1 MNQEVCEKAVE
12 ETITEEVVVKEV
24 VEGEKFVQKIVA
36 RAAERGLSV
45 VYEMTKKGF
54 VLSLADVDTTVIKVK
69 VIDFEQKLFKLKLI
83 TKLTFEHQNFVDLV
97 AKCFGSDDPYV
108 AEMKIK
114 TECVFM
120 KARDFAKLFKAM
132 EKDRLAMQAV
142 IDAGLEELFAEVE
155 IDWDNLTE
163 EDQPKIEAL
172 AAQLQEEQALELL
185 LQTAAVQMMDNGK
198 LAKLMDRLL
207 PNKK

>member
-1 MNQEVCEKAVE
+1 MNQEVCEKEVQE
-12 ETITEEVVVKEV
+12 EITGEVVGKEV

-36 RAAERGLSV
+36 RAAERGLNV

-54 VLSLADVDTTVIKVK
+54 VLSLADMDTTVIKVK
-69 VIDFEQKLFKLKLI
+69 VIDLEQKLFKLKLI
-83 TKLTFEHQNFVDLV
+83 SKLTFEHQKFIDLI
-97 AKCFGSDDPYV
+97 AKCFGSEEPYV

-120 KARDFAKLFKAM
+120 KARDFAKMFKAM
-132 EKDRLAMQAV
+132 EKDRLVMQAV
-142 IDAGLEELFAEVE
+142 IDAGLEDLFAEVE

-172 AAQLQEEQALELL
+172 GAQLQEEQALELL

-207 PNKK
+207 PHK

>member
-1 MNQEVCEKAVE
+1 MNQEVCEKEVQE
-12 ETITEEVVVKEV
+12 EIAGEVVVKEI

-36 RAAERGLSV
+36 RAAERGLNV

-54 VLSLADVDTTVIKVK
+54 VLSLADGDTTVIKVK
-69 VIDFEQKLFKLKLI
+69 VIDLEQKLFKLKLI
-83 TKLTFEHQNFVDLV
+83 SKLTFEHQKFIDLI
-97 AKCFGSDDPYV
+97 AKCFGSEEPYV

-120 KARDFAKLFKAM
+120 KARDFAKMFKAM
-132 EKDRLAMQAV
+132 EKDRLVMQAV
-142 IDAGLEELFAEVE
+142 IDAGLEDLFAEVE

-172 AAQLQEEQALELL
+172 GAQLQEEQALELL

-207 PNKK
+207 PNK

>member
-1 MNQEVCEKAVE
+1 MNQEVCEKEVQE
-12 ETITEEVVVKEV
+12 EITGEVVVKEV
-24 VEGEKFVQKIVA
+24 VEGEMFVQKIVA
-36 RAAERGLSV
+36 RAAERGLNV

-54 VLSLADVDTTVIKVK
+54 VLSLADMDTTVIKVK
-69 VIDFEQKLFKLKLI
+69 VIDLEQKLFKLKLI
-83 TKLTFEHQNFVDLV
+83 SKLTFEHQKFIDLI
-97 AKCFGSDDPYV
+97 AKCFGSEEPYV

-120 KARDFAKLFKAM
+120 KARDFAKMFKAM
-132 EKDRLAMQAV
+132 EKDRLVMQAV
-142 IDAGLEELFAEVE
+142 IDAGLEDLFAEVE

-172 AAQLQEEQALELL
+172 GAQLQEEQALELL

-207 PNKK
+207 PNK

>member
-1 MNQEVCEKAVE
+1 MNQEVCEKEVQE
-12 ETITEEVVVKEV
+12 EITGEVVVKDV

-36 RAAERGLSV
+36 RAAERGLNV

-54 VLSLADVDTTVIKVK
+54 VLSLADMDTTVIKVK
-69 VIDFEQKLFKLKLI
+69 VIDLEQKLFKLKLI
-83 TKLTFEHQNFVDLV
+83 SKLTFEHQKFIDLI
-97 AKCFGSDDPYV
+97 AKCFGSEEPYV

-120 KARDFAKLFKAM
+120 KARDFAKMFKAM
-132 EKDRLAMQAV
+132 EKDRLVMQAV
-142 IDAGLEELFAEVE
+142 IDAGLEDLFAEVE

-163 EDQPKIEAL
+163 EDQPKIESL
-172 AAQLQEEQALELL
+172 GAQLQEEQALELL

-207 PNKK
+207 PNN

>member
-1 MNQEVCEKAVE
+1 MNQEVCEKEVQE
-12 ETITEEVVVKEV
+12 EITGEVVVKEV

-36 RAAERGLSV
+36 RAAERGLNV

-54 VLSLADVDTTVIKVK
+54 VLSLADMDTTVIKVK
-69 VIDFEQKLFKLKLI
+69 VIDLEEKLFKLKLI
-83 TKLTFEHQNFVDLV
+83 SKLTFEHQKFIDLI
-97 AKCFGSDDPYV
+97 AKCFGSEEPYV

-120 KARDFAKLFKAM
+120 KARDFAKMFKAM
-132 EKDRLAMQAV
+132 EKDRLVMQAV
-142 IDAGLEELFAEVE
+142 IDAGLEDLFAEVE

-172 AAQLQEEQALELL
+172 GAQLQEEQALELL

-207 PNKK
+207 PHK

>member
-1 MNQEVCEKAVE
+1 MNQEVCEKEVQE
-12 ETITEEVVVKEV
+12 EITGEVVVKEV

-36 RAAERGLSV
+36 RAAERGLNV

-54 VLSLADVDTTVIKVK
+54 VLSLADMDTTVIKVK
-69 VIDFEQKLFKLKLI
+69 VIDLEQKLFKLKLI
-83 TKLTFEHQNFVDLV
+83 SKLTFEHQKFIDLI
-97 AKCFGSDDPYV
+97 AKCFGSEEPYV

-114 TECVFM
+114 TECVFL
-120 KARDFAKLFKAM
+120 KARDFAKMFKAM
-132 EKDRLAMQAV
+132 EKDRLVMQAV
-142 IDAGLEELFAEVE
+142 IDAGLEDLFAEVE

-172 AAQLQEEQALELL
+172 GAQLQEEQALELL

-207 PNKK
+207 PHK

>member
-1 MNQEVCEKAVE
+1 MNQEVCENAVE
-12 ETITEEVVVKEV
+12 EVVTGEKVIPEVLEA
-24 VEGEKFVQKIVA
+24 EKFVQKIVA
-36 RAAERGLSV
+36 RASERGLSV

-54 VLSLADVDTTVIKVK
+54 VLSLADTDTTIIKVK
-69 VIDFEQKLFKLKLI
+69 VVDFEEKLFKLKLI
-83 TKLTFEHQNFVDLV
+83 SKLTFEHQKFIDLIV
-97 AKCFGSDDPYV
+97 KCFGSEEPYV

-114 TECVFM
+114 TDCVFM
-120 KARDFAKLFKAM
+120 KARDFVKMFKAM
-132 EKDRLAMQAV
+132 EKDRLVMQAV

-155 IDWDNLTE
+155 IDWENLTE

-172 AAQLQEEQALELL
+172 GAQLQEEQALELL

-207 PNKK
+207 PNK

>member
-1 MNQEVCEKAVE
+1 MNQEVCEKEVQE
-12 ETITEEVVVKEV
+12 EITGEVVVKEV

-36 RAAERGLSV
+36 RAAERGLNV

-54 VLSLADVDTTVIKVK
+54 VLSLADMDTTVIKVK
-69 VIDFEQKLFKLKLI
+69 VIDLEQKLFKLKLI
-83 TKLTFEHQNFVDLV
+83 SKLTFEHQKFIDLI
-97 AKCFGSDDPYV
+97 AKCFGSEEPYV

-120 KARDFAKLFKAM
+120 KARDFAKMFKAM
-132 EKDRLAMQAV
+132 EKDRLVMQAV
-142 IDAGLEELFAEVE
+142 IDAGLEDLFAEVE
-155 IDWDNLTE
+155 IDWDNLAE

-172 AAQLQEEQALELL
+172 GAQLQEEQALELL

-207 PNKK
+207 PNK

>member
-1 MNQEVCEKAVE
+1 MNQEVCEKEVQE
-12 ETITEEVVVKEV
+12 EITGEVVVKEV

-36 RAAERGLSV
+36 RAAERGLNV

-54 VLSLADVDTTVIKVK
+54 VLSLADMDTTVIKVK
-69 VIDFEQKLFKLKLI
+69 VIDLEQKLFKLKLI
-83 TKLTFEHQNFVDLV
+83 SKLTFEHQKFIDLI
-97 AKCFGSDDPYV
+97 AKCFGSEEPYV

-120 KARDFAKLFKAM
+120 KARDFAKMFKAM
-132 EKDRLAMQAV
+132 EKDRLVMQAV
-142 IDAGLEELFAEVE
+142 IDAGLEDLFAEVE

-172 AAQLQEEQALELL
+172 GAQLEAEQALELL

-207 PNKK
+207 PSK

>member
-1 MNQEVCEKAVE
+1 MNQEVCEKEVQE
-12 ETITEEVVVKEV
+12 EITGEVVVKEV

-36 RAAERGLSV
+36 RAAERGLNV

-54 VLSLADVDTTVIKVK
+54 VLSLADMDTTVIKVK
-69 VIDFEQKLFKLKLI
+69 VIDLEQKLFKLKLI
-83 TKLTFEHQNFVDLV
+83 SKLTFEHQKFIDLI
-97 AKCFGSDDPYV
+97 AKCFGSEEPYV

-120 KARDFAKLFKAM
+120 KARDFAKMFKAM
-132 EKDRLAMQAV
+132 EKDRLVMQAV
-142 IDAGLEELFAEVE
+142 IDAGLEDLFAEVE

-172 AAQLQEEQALELL
+172 GAQLQEEQALELL
-185 LQTAAVQMMDNGK
+185 LQTAAVQMMDNGT

-207 PNKK
+207 PNN

>member
-1 MNQEVCEKAVE
+1 MNQEVCEKEVQE
-12 ETITEEVVVKEV
+12 ETTGEVVVKEV

-36 RAAERGLSV
+36 RAAERGLNV

-54 VLSLADVDTTVIKVK
+54 VLSLADMDTTVIKVK
-69 VIDFEQKLFKLKLI
+69 VIDLEQKLFKLKLI
-83 TKLTFEHQNFVDLV
+83 SKLTFEHQKFIDLI
-97 AKCFGSDDPYV
+97 AKCFGSEEPYV

-120 KARDFAKLFKAM
+120 KARDFAKMFKAM
-132 EKDRLAMQAV
+132 EKDRLVMQAV
-142 IDAGLEELFAEVE
+142 IDAGLEDLFAEVE

-172 AAQLQEEQALELL
+172 GAQLQEEQALELL

-198 LAKLMDRLL
+198 LAKLMGRLL
-207 PNKK
+207 PNK

>member
-1 MNQEVCEKAVE
+1 MNQEVCEKEVQE
-12 ETITEEVVVKEV
+12 EITGEVVVKEV

-36 RAAERGLSV
+36 RAAERGLNV

-54 VLSLADVDTTVIKVK
+54 VLSLADMDTTVIKVK
-69 VIDFEQKLFKLKLI
+69 VIDLEQKLFKLKLI
-83 TKLTFEHQNFVDLV
+83 SKLTFEHQKFIDLI
-97 AKCFGSDDPYV
+97 AKCFGSEEPYV

-120 KARDFAKLFKAM
+120 KARDFAKMFKAM
-132 EKDRLAMQAV
+132 EKDRLVMQAV
-142 IDAGLEELFAEVE
+142 IDAGLENLFAEVE

-172 AAQLQEEQALELL
+172 GAQLQEEQALELL

-207 PNKK
+207 PHK

>member
-1 MNQEVCEKAVE
+1 MNQEVCEKEVQE
-12 ETITEEVVVKEV
+12 EITGEVVVKDV

-36 RAAERGLSV
+36 RAAERGLNV

-54 VLSLADVDTTVIKVK
+54 VLSLADMDTTVIKVK
-69 VIDFEQKLFKLKLI
+69 VIDLEQKLFKLKLI
-83 TKLTFEHQNFVDLV
+83 SKLTFEHQKFIDLI
-97 AKCFGSDDPYV
+97 AKCFGSEEPYV

-120 KARDFAKLFKAM
+120 KARDFAKMFKAM
-132 EKDRLAMQAV
+132 EKDRLVMQAV
-142 IDAGLEELFAEVE
+142 IDAGLEDLFAEVE

-172 AAQLQEEQALELL
+172 GAQLQEEQALELL

-207 PNKK
+207 PHK

>member
-1 MNQEVCEKAVE
+1 MNQEVCEKEVQE
-12 ETITEEVVVKEV
+12 ETTGEVVVKEV

-36 RAAERGLSV
+36 RAAERGLNV

-54 VLSLADVDTTVIKVK
+54 VLSLADMDTTVIKVK
-69 VIDFEQKLFKLKLI
+69 VIDLEQKLFKLKLI
-83 TKLTFEHQNFVDLV
+83 SKLTFEHQKFIDLI
-97 AKCFGSDDPYV
+97 AKCFGSEEPYV

-120 KARDFAKLFKAM
+120 KARDFAKMFKAM
-132 EKDRLAMQAV
+132 EKDRLVMQAV
-142 IDAGLEELFAEVE
+142 IDAGLEDLFAEVE

-172 AAQLQEEQALELL
+172 GAQLQEEQALELL

-198 LAKLMDRLL
+198 LTKLMGRLL
-207 PNKK
+207 PNK

>member
-1 MNQEVCEKAVE
+1 MNQEVCEKEVQE
-12 ETITEEVVVKEV
+12 EITGEVVVKEV

-36 RAAERGLSV
+36 RAAERGLNV

-54 VLSLADVDTTVIKVK
+54 VLSLADMDTTVIKVK
-69 VIDFEQKLFKLKLI
+69 VIDLEQKLFKLKLI
-83 TKLTFEHQNFVDLV
+83 SKLTFEHQKFIDLI
-97 AKCFGSDDPYV
+97 AKCFGSEEPYV

-114 TECVFM
+114 TECVFL
-120 KARDFAKLFKAM
+120 KARDFAKMFKAM
-132 EKDRLAMQAV
+132 EKDRLVMQAV
-142 IDAGLEELFAEVE
+142 IDAGLEDLFAEVE

-172 AAQLQEEQALELL
+172 GAQLQEEQALELL

-207 PNKK
+207 PSK

>member
-1 MNQEVCEKAVE
+1 MNQEVCEKEVQE
-12 ETITEEVVVKEV
+12 ETTGEVVVKEV

-36 RAAERGLSV
+36 RAAERGLNV

-54 VLSLADVDTTVIKVK
+54 VLSLADMDTTIIKVK
-69 VIDFEQKLFKLKLI
+69 VIDLEQKLFKLKLI
-83 TKLTFEHQNFVDLV
+83 SKLTFEHQKFIDLI
-97 AKCFGSDDPYV
+97 AKCFGSEEPYV

-120 KARDFAKLFKAM
+120 KARDFAKMFKAM
-132 EKDRLAMQAV
+132 EKDRLVMQAV
-142 IDAGLEELFAEVE
+142 IDAGLEDLFAEVE

-172 AAQLQEEQALELL
+172 GAQLQEEQALELL

-198 LAKLMDRLL
+198 LAKLMGRLL
-207 PNKK
+207 PNK

>member
-1 MNQEVCEKAVE
+1 MNQEVCEKEVQE
-12 ETITEEVVVKEV
+12 ETTGEVVVKEV

-36 RAAERGLSV
+36 RAAERGLNV

-54 VLSLADVDTTVIKVK
+54 VLTLADMDTTVIKVK
-69 VIDFEQKLFKLKLI
+69 VIDLEQKLFKLKLI
-83 TKLTFEHQNFVDLV
+83 SKLTFEHQKFIDLI
-97 AKCFGSDDPYV
+97 AKCFGSEEPYV

-120 KARDFAKLFKAM
+120 KARDFAKMFKAM
-132 EKDRLAMQAV
+132 EKDRLVMQAV
-142 IDAGLEELFAEVE
+142 IDAGLEDLFAEVE

-172 AAQLQEEQALELL
+172 GAQLQEEQALELL

-207 PNKK
+207 PNK

>member
-1 MNQEVCEKAVE
+1 MNQEVCEKEVQE
-12 ETITEEVVVKEV
+12 EITGEVVVKDV

-36 RAAERGLSV
+36 RAAERGLNV

-54 VLSLADVDTTVIKVK
+54 VLSLADMDTTVIKVK
-69 VIDFEQKLFKLKLI
+69 VIDLEEKLFKLKLI
-83 TKLTFEHQNFVDLV
+83 SKLTFEHQKFIDLI
-97 AKCFGSDDPYV
+97 AKCFGSEEPYV

-120 KARDFAKLFKAM
+120 KARDFAKMFKAM
-132 EKDRLAMQAV
+132 EKDRLVMQAV
-142 IDAGLEELFAEVE
+142 IDAGLEDLFAEVE

-172 AAQLQEEQALELL
+172 GAQLQEEQALELL

-207 PNKK
+207 PSK

>member
-1 MNQEVCEKAVE
+1 MNQEVCEKEVQE
-12 ETITEEVVVKEV
+12 ELTGEVVVKEV

-36 RAAERGLSV
+36 RAAERGLNV

-54 VLSLADVDTTVIKVK
+54 VLSLADMDTTVIKVK
-69 VIDFEQKLFKLKLI
+69 VIDLEQKLFKLKLI
-83 TKLTFEHQNFVDLV
+83 SKLTFEHQKFIDLI
-97 AKCFGSDDPYV
+97 AKCFGSEEPYV

-120 KARDFAKLFKAM
+120 KARDFAKMFKAM
-132 EKDRLAMQAV
+132 EKDRLVMQAV
-142 IDAGLEELFAEVE
+142 IDAGLEDLFAEVE

-172 AAQLQEEQALELL
+172 GAQLQEEQALELL

-207 PNKK
+207 PSK

>member
-1 MNQEVCEKAVE
+1 MNQEVCEKEVQE
-12 ETITEEVVVKEV
+12 EITGEVVVKEV

-36 RAAERGLSV
+36 RAAERGLNV

-54 VLSLADVDTTVIKVK
+54 VLSLADMDTTVIKVK
-69 VIDFEQKLFKLKLI
+69 VIDLEQKLFKLKLI
-83 TKLTFEHQNFVDLV
+83 SKLTFEHQKFIDLI
-97 AKCFGSDDPYV
+97 AKCFGSEEPYV

-120 KARDFAKLFKAM
+120 KARDFAKMFKAM
-132 EKDRLAMQAV
+132 EKDRLVMQAV
-142 IDAGLEELFAEVE
+142 IDAGLEDLFAEVE

-172 AAQLQEEQALELL
+172 SAQLQEEQALELL

-207 PNKK
+207 PNK

>member
-1 MNQEVCEKAVE
+1 MNQEVCEKEVQE
-12 ETITEEVVVKEV
+12 EITGEVVVKEV

-36 RAAERGLSV
+36 RAAERGLNV

-54 VLSLADVDTTVIKVK
+54 VLSLADMDTTLIKVK
-69 VIDFEQKLFKLKLI
+69 VIDLEQKLFKLKLI
-83 TKLTFEHQNFVDLV
+83 SKLTFEHQKFIDLI
-97 AKCFGSDDPYV
+97 AKCFGSEEPYV

-120 KARDFAKLFKAM
+120 KARDFAKMFKAM
-132 EKDRLAMQAV
+132 EKDRLVMQAV
-142 IDAGLEELFAEVE
+142 IDAGLEDLFAEVE

-172 AAQLQEEQALELL
+172 GAQLQEEQALELL

-207 PNKK
+207 PSK

>member
-1 MNQEVCEKAVE
+1 MNQEVCEKEVQE
-12 ETITEEVVVKEV
+12 ETTGEVVVKEV

-36 RAAERGLSV
+36 RAAERGLNV

-54 VLSLADVDTTVIKVK
+54 VLSLADMDTTVIKVK
-69 VIDFEQKLFKLKLI
+69 VIDLEQKLFKLKLI
-83 TKLTFEHQNFVDLV
+83 SKLTFEHQKFIDLI
-97 AKCFGSDDPYV
+97 AKCFGSEEPYV

-120 KARDFAKLFKAM
+120 KARDFAKMFKAM
-132 EKDRLAMQAV
+132 EKDRLVMQAV
-142 IDAGLEELFAEVE
+142 IDAGLEDLFAEVE

-172 AAQLQEEQALELL
+172 GAQLQEEQALELL

-207 PNKK
+207 PNK

>member
-1 MNQEVCEKAVE
+1 MNQEVCEKEVQE
-12 ETITEEVVVKEV
+12 EITGEVVVKEV

-36 RAAERGLSV
+36 RAAERGLNV

-54 VLSLADVDTTVIKVK
+54 VLSLADMDTTVIKVK
-69 VIDFEQKLFKLKLI
+69 VIDLEQKLFKLKLI
-83 TKLTFEHQNFVDLV
+83 SKLTFEHQKFIDLI
-97 AKCFGSDDPYV
+97 AKCFGSEEPYV

-120 KARDFAKLFKAM
+120 KARDFAKMFKAM
-132 EKDRLAMQAV
+132 EKDRLVMQAV
-142 IDAGLEELFAEVE
+142 IDAGLEDLFAEVE
-155 IDWDNLTE
+155 IDWDNLSE

-172 AAQLQEEQALELL
+172 GAQLQEEQALELL

-207 PNKK
+207 PHK

>member
-1 MNQEVCEKAVE
+1 MNQEVCEKEVQE
-12 ETITEEVVVKEV
+12 EITGEVVVKEV

-36 RAAERGLSV
+36 RAAERGLNV

-54 VLSLADVDTTVIKVK
+54 VLSLADMDTTVIKVK
-69 VIDFEQKLFKLKLI
+69 VIDLEQKLFKLKLI
-83 TKLTFEHQNFVDLV
+83 SKLTFEHQKFIDLI
-97 AKCFGSDDPYV
+97 AKCFGSEEPYV

-120 KARDFAKLFKAM
+120 KARDFAKMFKAM
-132 EKDRLAMQAV
+132 EKDRLVMQAV
-142 IDAGLEELFAEVE
+142 IDAGLEDLFAEVE

-172 AAQLQEEQALELL
+172 GAQLQEEQALELL

-198 LAKLMDRLL
+198 LSKLMDRLL
-207 PNKK
+207 PHK

>member
-1 MNQEVCEKAVE
+1 MNQEVCEKEVQE
-12 ETITEEVVVKEV
+12 EITGEVVVKEV

-36 RAAERGLSV
+36 RAAERGLNV

-54 VLSLADVDTTVIKVK
+54 VLSLADMDTTVIKVK
-69 VIDFEQKLFKLKLI
+69 VIDLEQKLFKLKLI
-83 TKLTFEHQNFVDLV
+83 SKLTFEHQKFIDLI
-97 AKCFGSDDPYV
+97 AKCFGSEEPYV

-120 KARDFAKLFKAM
+120 KARDFAKMFKAM
-132 EKDRLAMQAV
+132 EKDRLVMQAV
-142 IDAGLEELFAEVE
+142 IDAGLEDLFAEVE

-172 AAQLQEEQALELL
+172 GAQLQEEQALELL

-207 PNKK
+207 PHK

>member
-1 MNQEVCEKAVE
+1 MNQEVCEKEVQE
-12 ETITEEVVVKEV
+12 EITGEVVVKEV

-36 RAAERGLSV
+36 RAAERGLNV

-54 VLSLADVDTTVIKVK
+54 VLSLADMDTTVIKVK
-69 VIDFEQKLFKLKLI
+69 VIDLEQKLFKLKLI
-83 TKLTFEHQNFVDLV
+83 SKLTFEHQKFIDLI
-97 AKCFGSDDPYV
+97 AKCFGSEEPYV

-120 KARDFAKLFKAM
+120 KARDFAKMFKAM
-132 EKDRLAMQAV
+132 EKDRLVMQAV
-142 IDAGLEELFAEVE
+142 IDAGLEDLFAEVE

-163 EDQPKIEAL
+163 EDKPKIEAL
-172 AAQLQEEQALELL
+172 GAQLQEEQALELL

-207 PNKK
+207 PHK

>member
-1 MNQEVCEKAVE
+1 MNQEVCEKEVQE
-12 ETITEEVVVKEV
+12 EITGEVVVKEV

-36 RAAERGLSV
+36 RAAERGLNV

-54 VLSLADVDTTVIKVK
+54 VLSLADMDTTVIKVK
-69 VIDFEQKLFKLKLI
+69 VIDLEQKLFKLKLI
-83 TKLTFEHQNFVDLV
+83 SKLTFEHQKFIDLI
-97 AKCFGSDDPYV
+97 AKCFGSEEPYV

-120 KARDFAKLFKAM
+120 KARDFAKMFKTM
-132 EKDRLAMQAV
+132 EKDRLVMQAV
-142 IDAGLEELFAEVE
+142 IDAGLEDLFAEVE

-172 AAQLQEEQALELL
+172 GAQLQEEQALELL

-207 PNKK
+207 PHK

>member
-1 MNQEVCEKAVE
+1 MNQEVCENAVE
-12 ETITEEVVVKEV
+12 EVVTGEKVIPEVLEA
-24 VEGEKFVQKIVA
+24 EKFVQKIVA
-36 RAAERGLSV
+36 RASERGLGV

-54 VLSLADVDTTVIKVK
+54 VLSLADTDTTIIKVK
-69 VIDFEQKLFKLKLI
+69 VVDFEEKLFKLKLI
-83 TKLTFEHQNFVDLV
+83 SKLTFEHQKFIDLI
-97 AKCFGSDDPYV
+97 AKCFGSEEPYV

-114 TECVFM
+114 TDCVFM
-120 KARDFAKLFKAM
+120 KARDFAKMFKAM
-132 EKDRLAMQAV
+132 EKDRLVMQAV

-172 AAQLQEEQALELL
+172 GAQLQEEQALELL

-207 PNKK
+207 PNK

>member
-1 MNQEVCEKAVE
+1 
-12 ETITEEVVVKEV
+12 
-24 VEGEKFVQKIVA
+24 
-36 RAAERGLSV
+36 
-45 VYEMTKKGF
+45 
-54 VLSLADVDTTVIKVK
+54 
-69 VIDFEQKLFKLKLI
+69 
-83 TKLTFEHQNFVDLV
+83 LTFEHQKFIDLI
-97 AKCFGSDDPYV
+97 AKCFGSEEPYV

-120 KARDFAKLFKAM
+120 KARDFAKMFKAM
-132 EKDRLAMQAV
+132 EKDRLVMQAV
-142 IDAGLEELFAEVE
+142 IDAGLEDLFAEVE

-172 AAQLQEEQALELL
+172 GAQLQEEQALELL

-207 PNKK
+207 PNK

>member
-1 MNQEVCEKAVE
+1 MNQEVCEKEVQE
-12 ETITEEVVVKEV
+12 ETTGEMVVKEV

-36 RAAERGLSV
+36 RAAERGLNV

-54 VLSLADVDTTVIKVK
+54 VLSLADMDTTVIKVK
-69 VIDFEQKLFKLKLI
+69 VIDLEQKLFKLKLI
-83 TKLTFEHQNFVDLV
+83 SKLTFEHQKFIDLI
-97 AKCFGSDDPYV
+97 AKCFGSEEPYV

-120 KARDFAKLFKAM
+120 KARDFAKMFKAM
-132 EKDRLAMQAV
+132 EKDRLVMQAV
-142 IDAGLEELFAEVE
+142 IDAGLEDLFAEVE

-172 AAQLQEEQALELL
+172 GAQLQEEQALELL

-207 PNKK
+207 PNK

>member
-1 MNQEVCEKAVE
+1 MNQEVCEKEVQE
-12 ETITEEVVVKEV
+12 EITGEVVVKEV

-36 RAAERGLSV
+36 RAAERGLNV

-54 VLSLADVDTTVIKVK
+54 VLSLADMDTTVIKVK
-69 VIDFEQKLFKLKLI
+69 VIDLEQKLFKLKLI
-83 TKLTFEHQNFVDLV
+83 SKLTFEHQKFIDLI
-97 AKCFGSDDPYV
+97 AKCFGSEEPYV

-120 KARDFAKLFKAM
+120 KARDFAKMFKAM
-132 EKDRLAMQAV
+132 EKDRLVMQAV
-142 IDAGLEELFAEVE
+142 IDAGLEDLFAEVE

-172 AAQLQEEQALELL
+172 GAQLQEEQALELL

-207 PNKK
+207 PSK

>member
-1 MNQEVCEKAVE
+1 MNQEVCEKEVQE
-12 ETITEEVVVKEV
+12 ETTGEVVVKEV

-36 RAAERGLSV
+36 RAAERGLNV

-54 VLSLADVDTTVIKVK
+54 VLSLADMDTTVIKVK
-69 VIDFEQKLFKLKLI
+69 VIDLEQKLFKLKLI
-83 TKLTFEHQNFVDLV
+83 SKLTFEHQKFIDLI
-97 AKCFGSDDPYV
+97 AKCFGSEEPYV

-120 KARDFAKLFKAM
+120 KARDFAKMFKAM
-132 EKDRLAMQAV
+132 EKDRLVMQAV
-142 IDAGLEELFAEVE
+142 IDAGLEDLFAEVE
-155 IDWDNLTE
+155 INWDNLTE

-172 AAQLQEEQALELL
+172 GAQLQEEQALELL

-207 PNKK
+207 PNK

>member
-1 MNQEVCEKAVE
+1 MNQEVCEKEVQEPVE
-12 ETITEEVVVKEV
+12 QEVVVKEV
-24 VEGEKFVQKIVA
+24 VESEKFVQKIVA
-36 RAAERGLSV
+36 RAQERGLAV

-54 VLSLADVDTTVIKVK
+54 VLSLADTDTTVIKVK
-69 VIDFEQKLFKLKLI
+69 VIDLEQKLFKLKLI
-83 TKLTFEHQNFVDLV
+83 SKLTFEHQKFIDLI
-97 AKCFGSDDPYV
+97 AKCFGSDEPYV

-120 KARDFAKLFKAM
+120 KARDFAKMFKAM

-155 IDWDNLTE
+155 IDWENLTE

-172 AAQLQEEQALELL
+172 GAQLQEEQALELL

-207 PNKK
+207 PKK

>member
-1 MNQEVCEKAVE
+1 MNQEVCEKEVQE
-12 ETITEEVVVKEV
+12 EITGEVVVKEV

-36 RAAERGLSV
+36 RAAERGLNV

-54 VLSLADVDTTVIKVK
+54 VLSLADMDTTVIKVK
-69 VIDFEQKLFKLKLI
+69 VIDLEQKLFKLKLI
-83 TKLTFEHQNFVDLV
+83 SKLTFEHQKFIDLI
-97 AKCFGSDDPYV
+97 AKCFGSEEPYV

-120 KARDFAKLFKAM
+120 KARDFAKMFKAM
-132 EKDRLAMQAV
+132 EKDRLVMQAV
-142 IDAGLEELFAEVE
+142 IDAGLEDLFAEVE

-172 AAQLQEEQALELL
+172 GAQLQEEQALELL

-198 LAKLMDRLL
+198 LSKLMVRLL
-207 PNKK
+207 PNK